1 MDKINLIDYQNY
13 IQYIDKNGCGAV
25 YPLSMAE
32 MIQQGDIFANH
43 HSVLFWHYCGFAFIY
58 GDYDESFLNDVYKNF
73 IDNSMHSRRLILFI
87 SDEKTKGFFINKEN
101 ITLERRYFFEYRKA
115 IPTNNQALPLN
126 LKLCEIRQELFN
138 KINGNITPLFSW
150 GNPSEFFEKGKG
162 YCIVDGEAVAAWAFT
177 AAISDEEIDIGVETR
192 AEYQHRGLGAIV
204 SDKMIKYCFQQ
215 HKRPV
220 WACHS
225 NNIASQKLA
234 EKVGFVKASEC
245 FTIKRR

>member
-1 MDKINLIDYQNY
+1 MDTINLIDYKNY
-13 IQYIDKNGCGAV
+13 IQYIDKMGCGAV

-32 MIQQGDIFANH
+32 MTQKGDVFANH

-58 GDYDESFLNDVYKNF
+58 GDYDESFLNDVYMKF
-73 IDNSMHSRRLILFI
+73 INNNTHIRRFILFI
-87 SDEKTKGFFINKEN
+87 SDEKTRDFFINKEN
-101 ITLERRYFFEYRKA
+101 IMLERRYFFEYRKS
-115 IPTNNQALPLN
+115 ISVKNQVLPLN
-126 LKLCEIRQELFN
+126 LKICEICKELFY
-138 KINGNITPLFSW
+138 KINGNVTPFFSW
-150 GNPSEFFEKGKG
+150 ENSSEFLEKGKG
-162 YCIVDGEAVAAWAFT
+162 YCILDGETVAAWAFA

-192 AEYQHRGLGAIV
+192 AEYRNLGLGAIV
-204 SDKMIKYCFQQ
+204 SDKMIQYCFQQ

-225 NNIASQKLA
+225 NNIASQNLA